1 MKLNI
6 NIFKRKK
13 KCEAYVGKYLNGRKP
28 EGTAQKAV
36 YISRENHEA
45 VKRIVGMAGGQAV
58 YISRENHEA
67 VKRIVGMAGGHGMTI
82 SGYIDH
88 IVTEHLDRHGAE
100 LENLHRRKS
109 HGVVEQIT
117 INQW

>member
-45 VKRIVGMAGGQAV
+45 VKRIVGMAGG
-58 YISRENHEA
+58 
-67 VKRIVGMAGGHGMTI
+67 HGMTI

-100 LENLHRRKS
+100 LESLHRRKS

>member
-1 MKLNI
+1 MYNSKSKAMKLNI

-28 EGTAQKAV
+28 EGTAQK
-36 YISRENHEA
+36 
-45 VKRIVGMAGGQAV
+45 AV

>member
-1 MKLNI
+1 MYNSKSKAMKLNI

-45 VKRIVGMAGGQAV
+45 VKRIVGMAGG
-58 YISRENHEA
+58 
-67 VKRIVGMAGGHGMTI
+67 HGMTI

-100 LENLHRRKS
+100 LESLHRRKS

>member
-28 EGTAQKAV
+28 EGTAQK
-36 YISRENHEA
+36 
-45 VKRIVGMAGGQAV
+45 AV

>member
-1 MKLNI
+1 MYNPKSKAMKLNI

-28 EGTAQKAV
+28 EGTAQK
-36 YISRENHEA
+36 
-45 VKRIVGMAGGQAV
+45 AV

-117 INQW
+117 ISRW

>member
-1 MKLNI
+1 MGLNI

-13 KCEAYVGKYLNGRKP
+13 KCEAYMDKYLNGRKP

-45 VKRIVGMAGGQAV
+45 VKRIIGLTGG
-58 YISRENHEA
+58 Y
-67 VKRIVGMAGGHGMTI
+67 GTTI
-82 SGYIDH
+82 SGYIDS
-88 IVTEHLDRHGAE
+88 IVTEHLERHKAE
-100 LENLHRRKS
+100 LGSLRRQKS

-117 INQW
+117 ISRW

>member
-1 MKLNI
+1 MYNPKSKAMKLNI

-13 KCEAYVGKYLNGRKP
+13 KCEAYVGKYLNGCKP
-28 EGTAQKAV
+28 EGTAQK
-36 YISRENHEA
+36 
-45 VKRIVGMAGGQAV
+45 AV

-117 INQW
+117 ISQW

>member
-13 KCEAYVGKYLNGRKP
+13 KSEAYVGKYLNGRKP

-45 VKRIVGMAGGQAV
+45 VKRIVGMAGG
-58 YISRENHEA
+58 
-67 VKRIVGMAGGHGMTI
+67 HGMTI

-88 IVTEHLDRHGAE
+88 IVTEHLERYGSE
-100 LENLHRRKS
+100 LENLHRRKN
-109 HGVVEQIT
+109 HEIVEQIT
-117 INQW
+117 ISQW

>member
-45 VKRIVGMAGGQAV
+45 VKRIVGMAGG
-58 YISRENHEA
+58 
-67 VKRIVGMAGGHGMTI
+67 HGMTI

-100 LENLHRRKS
+100 LESLHRRKS
-109 HGVVEQIT
+109 HGIVEQIT

>member
-45 VKRIVGMAGGQAV
+45 VKRIVGMAGG
-58 YISRENHEA
+58 
-67 VKRIVGMAGGHGMTI
+67 HGMTI

-88 IVTEHLDRHGAE
+88 IVTEHLECHGAE

-117 INQW
+117 ISQW

>member
-1 MKLNI
+1 MYNPKNKAMKLNI

-28 EGTAQKAV
+28 EGTAQK
-36 YISRENHEA
+36 
-45 VKRIVGMAGGQAV
+45 AV

>member
-1 MKLNI
+1 MYNPKSKAMKLNI

-45 VKRIVGMAGGQAV
+45 VKRIVGMAGG
-58 YISRENHEA
+58 
-67 VKRIVGMAGGHGMTI
+67 HGMTI
-82 SGYIDH
+82 SAYIDN
-88 IVTEHLDRHGAE
+88 IVTEHLERHGAE
-100 LENLHRRKS
+100 LESLHRQKI
-109 HGVVEQIT
+109 HGIVEQIT
-117 INQW
+117 ISQW

>member
-45 VKRIVGMAGGQAV
+45 VKRIVGMAGG
-58 YISRENHEA
+58 
-67 VKRIVGMAGGHGMTI
+67 HGMTI

-88 IVTEHLDRHGAE
+88 IVTEHLERYGSE
-100 LENLHRRKS
+100 LENLHRRKN
-109 HGVVEQIT
+109 HEIVEQIT